1 MGGVG
6 SWHRHAIGYCQQMDI
21 GIRAPLQSEYSEW
34 KVLWESYLDFYRTDL
49 SPGHADNLWERIL
62 DAESAIDC
70 RVAEQ
75 DGHLIGLVHFLPHD
89 DTWASR
95 RICYLQD
102 LYVDGS
108 RRGEGIGRKLID
120 SVVTEAGRRGWSS
133 VYWLTADDN
142 RQARVLYDSL
152 TGGTSG
158 FIHYE
163 VDATKE

>member
-1 MGGVG
+1 MSGVG
-6 SWHRHAIGYCQQMDI
+6 AWHRQAVGYCQQMDI
-21 GIRAPLQSEYSEW
+21 AIRAPLQSEHSEW
-34 KVLWESYLDFYRTDL
+34 KVLWKSYLDFYQTELPPD
-49 SPGHADNLWERIL
+49 HADILWERIL

-102 LYVDGS
+102 LYVDGY
-108 RRGEGIGRKLID
+108 RRGEGIGKKLID
-120 SVVTEAGRRGWSS
+120 SVVAEAGRRGWSS
-133 VYWLTADDN
+133 VYWLTAEDN
-142 RQARVLYDSL
+142 LQARVLYDSL
-152 TGGTSG
+152 TGGASG

-163 VDATKE
+163 VDVTNE

>member
-1 MGGVG
+1 
-6 SWHRHAIGYCQQMDI
+6 MDI
-21 GIRAPLQSEYSEW
+21 GIRSPLQSEHFEW
-34 KVLWESYLDFYRTDL
+34 KVLWESYLNFYRTERPPD
-49 SPGHADNLWERIL
+49 HADIRWERIL

-70 RVAEQ
+70 RVAAQ

-95 RICYLQD
+95 RICYSQD

-108 RRGEGIGRKLID
+108 RRGEGIGKKLID
-120 SVVTEAGRRGWSS
+120 SIVAEAGRRGWSS

-142 RQARVLYDSL
+142 PQAIVLSDSL
-152 TGGTSG
+152 TGGASG

-163 VDATKE
+163 VDVTKE